1 MNLVVAALIVAGV
14 TVVAVAGMLLVRRR
28 APEGSYFEDG
38 DRAAGVFGVLATGF
52 AVLLGFV
59 VFLAFQSFD
68 TSRSGAGAEAQ
79 VVAEQFETA
88 QLMPAAVR
96 GRFSGELICY
106 ARSVVH
112 QEWPKMESGT
122 LGDGFNPWGVTMFH
136 TLQTTKPRS
145 ALEQIA
151 VGKWLDQRTDRQDAR
166 NDRTHG
172 AEGVIPTP
180 LWVVLF
186 LSAVTIFVFMLF
198 FADSG
203 ERAIVQAMMMGSVA
217 IVITSTL
224 LLLWFL
230 DNPYNS
236 GLGGLRPVAME
247 RTLGL
252 IASEARDAGRFEIP
266 CDSMGAARSG

>member
-1 MNLVVAALIVAGV
+1 
-14 TVVAVAGMLLVRRR
+14 
-28 APEGSYFEDG
+28 
-38 DRAAGVFGVLATGF
+38 
-52 AVLLGFV
+52 
-59 VFLAFQSFD
+59 
-68 TSRSGAGAEAQ
+68 
-79 VVAEQFETA
+79 
-88 QLMPAAVR
+88 
-96 GRFSGELICY
+96 
-106 ARSVVH
+106 
-112 QEWPKMESGT
+112 
-122 LGDGFNPWGVTMFH
+122 MFH

-151 VGKWLDQRTDRQDAR
+151 LGKWLDQRTDRQDAR

-180 LWVVLF
+180 LWIVLF
-186 LSAVTIFVFMLF
+186 LSAVIIFVFMLF

-252 IASEARDAGRFEIP
+252 VASEARDAGRFEIP